1 MIMKIYLKSLLQN
14 VGVIYWSLFNRLMNS
29 LSLFNED
36 KWIHSK
42 SNEIT

>member
-14 VGVIYWSLFNRLMNS
+14 MGVIYWSSFNGLMNS
-29 LSLFNED
+29 LSLFNEN

-42 SNEIT
+42 SSEIT